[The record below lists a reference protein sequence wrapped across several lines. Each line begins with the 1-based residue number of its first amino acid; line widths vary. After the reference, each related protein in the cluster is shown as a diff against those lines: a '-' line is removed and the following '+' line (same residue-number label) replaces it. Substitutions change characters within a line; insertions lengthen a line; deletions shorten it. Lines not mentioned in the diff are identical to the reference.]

1 MATAA
6 IVIGAVVVGA
16 FVATAMF
23 SAARP
28 QTGSQKPQDIKFA
41 TNKFGIPIPEV
52 LGTIKLAGNYIWT
65 GEQRSEA
72 IKSKSSSGGKG
83 GGGGG
88 SSSTIVGYKY
98 YMHFALGICLGP
110 VDKLCTIYREQEL
123 IWSGELICPASGVQ
137 TIQAEKTGAIT
148 FYFGTATQPPNENIG
163 KSLPDGT
170 LNTAYPGLCWAYF
183 NDVFIGESPR
193 VPTYHFVVQ
202 KAPAQSFGGTAVL
215 SAYDYNPAHAIWH
228 ILTNMTGLP
237 ESWLDSASFLA
248 ASETLDTEG
257 RGISMVFDEQKT
269 ALDYID
275 NVLSHVLGMLRFGA
289 DGRLYL
295 ALMRGDYD
303 KETVPVITERE
314 CLEPPTLKRKSWVDT
329 INEVKATYNQRC
341 FAEGVKP
348 VVLFALWID
357 ESDPNYYPDG
367 HYWYADLETARGKLR
382 DIRQYADVYV
392 KVFAVSPGNITRT
405 DVDWPSDIGVRTD
418 CPRGPSFS
426 FLRDEFKKLIPSGRE
441 SSPGFVGLTVDTSGS
456 MNMSTIEPAYSE
468 LKDWIGSALPSYSML
483 ENTQARSDERWLSWL
498 AADIDVSFP
507 GVNYREGISDPSSV
521 NIANQQIQGRTESQT
536 LSLPLFTM
544 NSNASWAAREA
555 LRKDSYPLATLN
567 VTLSRDA
574 FMLQPGD
581 VFKFSFAPYGIESM
595 FFRLKQVDEEDLEHE
610 AIGIVAEEEYT
621 VVSETM
627 IEPPE
632 TLNLSSPPSSYM
644 IGGDPVVVQEVQ
656 AVPLTGGPIAIGT
669 VNPWEISVSWN
680 GIEMIEGE
688 DYTVDLSAGTIT
700 PIPGG
705 SITPGM
711 DLTIESRTNPQ
722 EKVRFYELPYL
733 WAGEEIKVLPVVSR
747 PNVLNSG
754 YQIFYSASGT
764 SYEEVGTSSA
774 FAVHGTVV
782 RDYPKTFQIDDE
794 ICLDVFFPTSDV
806 MSIESCTREQ
816 LLSQR
821 NLALIGDELITFQSI
836 EPLTGKTYRLTG
848 VYRGRYGTEM
858 SEHLRGTDFFF
869 LGSNTAEPITNPDF
883 LLGETRYFKAVQY
896 NPRYQ
901 GDESFAV
908 PVEVVFT
915 GRAIAPLPPVNL
927 LANDEGFHPE
937 YTSGISLVWDARVR
951 GSGAGVHSPTQPDT
965 APAREGTFQVR
976 VMDGSTEK
984 LKRDGINAFS
994 CELSES
1000 TLTSAGA
1007 FGSDLRIEVTNY
1019 RVVDGFRYYSA
1030 AASLTVYYGG

>member
-1 MATAA
+1 
-6 IVIGAVVVGA
+6 
-16 FVATAMF
+16 
-23 SAARP
+23 
-28 QTGSQKPQDIKFA
+28 
-41 TNKFGIPIPEV
+41 
-52 LGTIKLAGNYIWT
+52 
-65 GEQRSEA
+65 
-72 IKSKSSSGGKG
+72 
-83 GGGGG
+83 
-88 SSSTIVGYKY
+88 
-98 YMHFALGICLGP
+98 
-110 VDKLCTIYREQEL
+110 
-123 IWSGELICPASGVQ
+123 
-137 TIQAEKTGAIT
+137 
-148 FYFGTATQPPNENIG
+148 
-163 KSLPDGT
+163 
-170 LNTAYPGLCWAYF
+170 
-183 NDVFIGESPR
+183 
-193 VPTYHFVVQ
+193 
-202 KAPAQSFGGTAVL
+202 
-215 SAYDYNPAHAIWH
+215 
-228 ILTNMTGLP
+228 
-237 ESWLDSASFLA
+237 
-248 ASETLDTEG
+248 
-257 RGISMVFDEQKT
+257 
-269 ALDYID
+269 
-275 NVLSHVLGMLRFGA
+275 
-289 DGRLYL
+289 
-295 ALMRGDYD
+295 
-303 KETVPVITERE
+303 
-314 CLEPPTLKRKSWVDT
+314 
-329 INEVKATYNQRC
+329 
-341 FAEGVKP
+341 
-348 VVLFALWID
+348 
-357 ESDPNYYPDG
+357 
-367 HYWYADLETARGKLR
+367 
-382 DIRQYADVYV
+382 
-392 KVFAVSPGNITRT
+392 
-405 DVDWPSDIGVRTD
+405 
-418 CPRGPSFS
+418 
-426 FLRDEFKKLIPSGRE
+426 
-441 SSPGFVGLTVDTSGS
+441 
-456 MNMSTIEPAYSE
+456 
-468 LKDWIGSALPSYSML
+468 
-483 ENTQARSDERWLSWL
+483 
-498 AADIDVSFP
+498 
-507 GVNYREGISDPSSV
+507 
-521 NIANQQIQGRTESQT
+521 
-536 LSLPLFTM
+536 
-544 NSNASWAAREA
+544 
-555 LRKDSYPLATLN
+555 LATLN

-711 DLTIESRTNPQ
+711 DLTIESKTNPQ

-747 PNVLNSG
+747 PNILNSG

-794 ICLDVFFPTSDV
+794 IGLDVFFATSDV

-848 VYRGRYGTEM
+848 VYRGRYGTGM

-937 YTSGISLVWDARVR
+937 YTSGILLVWDARVR

-994 CELSES
+994 YELSES
-1000 TLTSAGA
+1000 MLISEGA

-1019 RVVDGFRYYSA
+1019 RVVDGFRYYSEPA
-1030 AASLTVYYGG
+1030 ALTVYYGG